1 MFIEVSADG
10 FYVIR
15 DFSGISACMLT
26 VTVSVST
33 VPSFLETVTAE
44 TSAA

>member
-1 MFIEVSADG
+1 MFIGVSADG

-15 DFSGISACMLT
+15 DFSCMLT

-44 TSAA
+44 TSTA